1 MKETFDPAVSRR
13 AREITPFLVMDILER
28 AHELEREGK
37 RVIHLEI
44 GEPDFDTPDCVKE
57 AAKKAIDDGKTHYT
71 HSLGLIELR
80 QAISEHY
87 QREFGVSPDPG
98 RIVVTGGVSPAML
111 LTFAALLHH
120 GDEVILSD
128 PSYACYPNF
137 IRFLGA
143 TPAYVPVREK
153 DGFQFTIKGLAPH
166 ITDKTR
172 AIVANSPSNPAGTVT
187 PPETLK
193 ALCNLGPTLVSDEIY
208 QGLIYEG
215 KGHSALE
222 FSNDCFVLNGFSKLF
237 AMTGWR
243 LGYVIVPE
251 KYLCVIQKLQQNFFI
266 CAGSVAQWAGV
277 AALREAGEDVLR
289 MRATYARRRRF
300 LIDGLKK
307 LGFAI
312 PVEPTGAFY
321 VMVNAKHLGEN
332 SLALAYDILEK
343 VHLGVT
349 PGIDFGPGGEGHLRF
364 SYANSVENIE
374 EGLARLKTYLE
385 LRG

>member
-1 MKETFDPAVSRR
+1 MVINSACRD
-13 AREITPFLVMDILER
+13 ITSFLVMDILER

-44 GEPDFDTPDCVKE
+44 GEPDFDTPACVKE

-87 QREFGVSPDPG
+87 QREFGVAPDPC

-137 IRFLGA
+137 IRFQGA
-143 TPAYVPVREK
+143 TPAYAPVREE
-153 DGFQFTIKGLAPH
+153 DGFQFTIDGLKPYIH
-166 ITDKTR
+166 DKTR
-172 AIVANSPSNPAGTVT
+172 AIIANSPSNPAGTVT

-193 ALCNLGPTLVSDEIY
+193 ALCDLGPTVISDEIY

-222 FSNDCFVLNGFSKLF
+222 FSDDCFVLNGFSKLF

-243 LGYVIVPE
+243 LGYLIAPQ
-251 KYLCVIQKLQQNFFI
+251 KYLPTIQKLQQNFFI

-277 AALREAGEDVLR
+277 AALREAGEDVER
-289 MRATYARRRRF
+289 MRQTYAKRRRF
-300 LIDGLKK
+300 LIDGLKA

-364 SYANSVENIE
+364 SYANSIENIE
-374 EGLARLKTYLE
+374 EGLVRLKTYLE
-385 LRG
+385 MRC

>member
-1 MKETFDPAVSRR
+1 MVINNACKD
-13 AREITPFLVMDILER
+13 ITSFLVMDILER

-44 GEPDFDTPDCVKE
+44 GEPDFDTPACVKE

-87 QREFGVSPDPG
+87 QREFGVSPDPC

-137 IRFLGA
+137 IRFQGA
-143 TPAYVPVREK
+143 TPAYVPVREE
-153 DGFQFTIKGLAPH
+153 DGFQFTIDGLTPYIH
-166 ITDKTR
+166 DKTR
-172 AIVANSPSNPAGTVT
+172 AIIANSPSNPAGTVT

-193 ALCNLGPTLVSDEIY
+193 ALCDLGPALVSDEIY
-208 QGLIYEG
+208 QGLVYEG

-222 FSNDCFVLNGFSKLF
+222 FSDECFVLNGFSKLF

-243 LGYVIVPE
+243 LGYLIAPQ
-251 KYLCVIQKLQQNFFI
+251 KYLPTIQKLQQNFFI

-277 AALREAGEDVLR
+277 AALREAGEDVER
-289 MRATYARRRRF
+289 MRQTYAKRRRF
-300 LIDGLKK
+300 LIDGLKT

-349 PGIDFGPGGEGHLRF
+349 PGIDFGPGGEGRLRF
-364 SYANSVENIE
+364 SYANSIENIE
-374 EGLARLKTYLE
+374 EGLVRLKTYLE
-385 LRG
+385 MRC

>member
-1 MKETFDPAVSRR
+1 MVINNACKD
-13 AREITPFLVMDILER
+13 ITSFLVMDILER

-37 RVIHLEI
+37 RIIHLEI
-44 GEPDFDTPDCVKE
+44 GEPDFDTPECVKE
-57 AAKKAIDDGKTHYT
+57 AAKKAIDDGNTHYT

-87 QREFGVSPDPG
+87 QSEFGVSPDPG

-111 LTFAALLHH
+111 LTFAALLHQ

-143 TPAYVPVREK
+143 TPAYVPVREE
-153 DGFQFTIKGLAPH
+153 DGFQFTIEGLKPY

-172 AIVANSPSNPAGTVT
+172 AVVANSPSNPAGTVT
-187 PPETLK
+187 PPDTLK
-193 ALCNLGPTLVSDEIY
+193 ALCSLGPTLVSDEIY

-222 FSNDCFVLNGFSKLF
+222 FSDDCFVLNGFSKLF

-251 KYLCVIQKLQQNFFI
+251 EYLCVIQKLQQNFFI

-277 AALREAGEDVLR
+277 AALREAGEDVAR
-289 MRATYARRRRF
+289 MRATYAKRRRF

-332 SLALAYDILEK
+332 SLELAYDILEK

-349 PGIDFGPGGEGHLRF
+349 PGIDFGPGGEGCLRF
-364 SYANSVENIE
+364 SYANSIENIE

-385 LRG
+385 MRR

>member
-1 MKETFDPAVSRR
+1 MVINSACRD
-13 AREITPFLVMDILER
+13 ITSFLVMDILER

-44 GEPDFDTPDCVKE
+44 GEPDFDTPECVKE
-57 AAKKAIDDGKTHYT
+57 AAKKAIDDGQTHYT

-87 QREFGVSPDPG
+87 QREFGVSPDPC

-137 IRFLGA
+137 IRFQGA
-143 TPAYVPVREK
+143 TPAYVPVREE
-153 DGFQFTIKGLAPH
+153 DGFQFTIEGLKPY
-166 ITDKTR
+166 INDKTR
-172 AIVANSPSNPAGTVT
+172 AVIANSPSNPAGTVT

-193 ALCNLGPTLVSDEIY
+193 ALCSLGPALVSDEIY
-208 QGLIYEG
+208 QGLVYEG
-215 KGHSALE
+215 EAHSALE
-222 FSNDCFVLNGFSKLF
+222 YSDDCFVLNGFSKLF

-243 LGYVIVPE
+243 LGYLIAPQ
-251 KYLCVIQKLQQNFFI
+251 KYLPTIQKLQQNFFI

-277 AALREAGEDVLR
+277 AALREAGEDVKR

-321 VMVNAKHLGEN
+321 VMVNARRLGEN
-332 SLALAYDILEK
+332 SLKLAYDILEK

-364 SYANSVENIE
+364 SYANSIENIE

-385 LRG
+385 MRR

>member
-1 MKETFDPAVSRR
+1 MTNSCKD
-13 AREITPFLVMDILER
+13 ITSFLVMDILER

-44 GEPDFDTPDCVKE
+44 GEPDFDTPECVKE

-80 QAISEHY
+80 EAICDYYAENY
-87 QREFGVSPDPG
+87 GVGIEPN
-98 RIVVTGGVSPAML
+98 RIIVCGGTSPAML
-111 LTFAALLHH
+111 LAFASLANP
-120 GDEVILSD
+120 GDDIILSD
-128 PSYACYPNF
+128 PAYACYPNF

-143 TPAYVPVREK
+143 NPAYTPVREE
-153 DGFQFTIKGLAPH
+153 DGFQFTPEGLAPY
-166 ITDKTR
+166 ITPKTK
-172 AIVANSPSNPAGTVT
+172 AVIVNSPSNPAGTVI
-187 PPETLK
+187 PPDHLK
-193 ALCNLGPTLVSDEIY
+193 ALCGIGPAIVSDEIY
-208 QGLIYEG
+208 HGLTYGE
-215 KGHSALE
+215 KAHSALE
-222 FSNDCFVLNGFSKLF
+222 FSDECFVLNGFSKLF

-243 LGYVIVPE
+243 LGYLIAPAS
-251 KYLCVIQKLQQNFFI
+251 KLSVIQKLQQNFFI

-277 AALREAGEDVLR
+277 AALREAGPDVER
-289 MRATYARRRRF
+289 MRQTYDKRRRF

-307 LGFAI
+307 LGFDI

-321 VMVNAKHLGEN
+321 VMINAKRLHAN

-364 SYANSVENIE
+364 SYANSIENIE
-374 EGLARLKTYLE
+374 EGLGRFKTYLE
-385 LRG
+385 NHC

>member
-1 MKETFDPAVSRR
+1 MVINSACRD
-13 AREITPFLVMDILER
+13 ITSFLVMDILER

-44 GEPDFDTPDCVKE
+44 GEPDFDTPACVKE

-87 QREFGVSPDPG
+87 QREFGVAPDPC

-137 IRFLGA
+137 IRFQGA
-143 TPAYVPVREK
+143 TPAYAPVREE
-153 DGFQFTIKGLAPH
+153 DGFQFTIDGLKPYIH
-166 ITDKTR
+166 DKTR
-172 AIVANSPSNPAGTVT
+172 AIIANSPSNPAGTVT

-193 ALCNLGPTLVSDEIY
+193 ALCDLGPTLISDEIY

-222 FSNDCFVLNGFSKLF
+222 FSDDCFVLNGFSKLF

-243 LGYVIVPE
+243 LGYLIAPQ
-251 KYLCVIQKLQQNFFI
+251 KYLPTIQKLQQNFFI

-277 AALREAGEDVLR
+277 AALREAGEDVER
-289 MRATYARRRRF
+289 MRQTYAKRRRF
-300 LIDGLKK
+300 LIDGLKA

-364 SYANSVENIE
+364 SYANSIENIE
-374 EGLARLKTYLE
+374 EGLVRLKTYLE
-385 LRG
+385 MRC